1 MNGGGSGRGSEQHLR
16 RARPGSLHFTWGSS
30 SANREAVANWSPG
43 CHGLTC
49 ADMGNQLSNPRYSQP
64 DSLAELPMPVV
75 FKDNLGEDERHR
87 LVLSQAAPCVTG
99 CALQVGAGFSR
110 PPSAYTTRAAWSR
123 SRCAAAELNEVCVC
137 GGGGSPR
144 PRGAGQR
151 AHCP

>member
-1 MNGGGSGRGSEQHLR
+1 MNEGSEQHLR

-30 SANREAVANWSPG
+30 SANREAVASWRPG

-87 LVLSQAAPCVTG
+87 LVLESG
-99 CALQVGAGFSR
+99 CALRDRLRLA
-110 PPSAYTTRAAWSR
+110 
-123 SRCAAAELNEVCVC
+123 
-137 GGGGSPR
+137 GGGRLFKTSLCLHDEGGLVAVKVRS
-144 PRGAGQR
+144 
-151 AHCP
+151 C